1 MTEAEVGSA
10 ARSVVNLHGG
20 LGTRGAE
27 LGLVVDLFTCHVV
40 VPLGSLVLKHV
51 SHFKFYL

>member
-20 LGTRGAE
+20 LGTLGAK

-40 VPLGSLVLKHV
+40 VPLGSLVLEHV